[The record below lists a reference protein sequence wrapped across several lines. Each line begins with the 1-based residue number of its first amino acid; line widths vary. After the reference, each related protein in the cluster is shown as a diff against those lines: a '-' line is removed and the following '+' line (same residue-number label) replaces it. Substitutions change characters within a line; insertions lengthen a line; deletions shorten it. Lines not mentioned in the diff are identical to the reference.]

1 MQPKLRHKI
10 IVPILCLVG
19 RLLTL
24 FGGKKS
30 SDSVFYLLGDM
41 DLVSIHLCVFV
52 HVCLHV

>member
-10 IVPILCLVG
+10 IVPIFCLVG

-41 DLVSIHLCVFV
+41 DLAYL
-52 HVCLHV
+52 